1 MPDYGDD
8 AIYVW
13 SITVLGLALPAL
25 MVLYSFLRAHLS
37 KARLERLQ
45 KEDDQA

>member
-1 MPDYGDD
+1 MPDFADD

-13 SITVLGLALPAL
+13 SITIIGLALPVL
-25 MVLYSFLRAHLS
+25 MMAYSFLRVHGA

-45 KEDDQA
+45 QDEDQA

>member
-13 SITVLGLALPAL
+13 SITIIGLVLPAL
-25 MVLYSFLRAHLS
+25 MVVFSVLRVHLS
-37 KARLERLQ
+37 KAKLERL
-45 KEDDQA
+45 KKDEDQI

>member
-1 MPDYGDD
+1 MPDYADD

-13 SITVLGLALPAL
+13 SITIIGIALPVL
-25 MVLYSFLRAHLS
+25 MIGYSLLRVHLS

-45 KEDDQA
+45 QEEDQA